1 MQLRSH
7 QVLMEI
13 THLLDWNS
21 STDGLSSQ
29 VSVRWKLGSEQFCC
43 QADLELIGIRTV
55 LQLRGSVVR

>member
-1 MQLRSH
+1 
-7 QVLMEI
+7 MEI